1 MFISVQVL
9 HDHPLDFREE
19 FQPEVIDLGP
29 DLRQTA
35 SLKSSGRVTLVEE
48 HHGHRVLIQD
58 IRLVGEFSTRVQ
70 VNCARCLEPVTHNLA
85 ANFELLYRP
94 QGSDA
99 GKEEISITDVEAD
112 IGYYQGDGL
121 LLEDVLREQVLLA
134 VPFRTVCR
142 EECKGLCPQCGKNL
156 NQGDCKCPPPPP
168 VDTRWDALRD
178 LKDKL

>member
-1 MFISVQVL
+1 MFISVEVL
-9 HDHPLDFREE
+9 QDHPLDFREQ
-19 FQPEVIDLGP
+19 FHPEVIDLGP

-35 SLKSSGRVTLVEE
+35 PLTSSGRASLVEE
-48 HHGHRVLIQD
+48 HHGHRQLIQD
-58 IRLVGEFSTRVQ
+58 IRVAGEFATRVQ

-85 ANFELLYRP
+85 ANFDLLYRP

-99 GKEEISITDVEAD
+99 GKEEISVTDVEAD

-142 EECKGLCPQCGKNL
+142 EDCKGLCPQCGKNW
-156 NQGDCKCPPPPP
+156 NQGACNCPPPP
-168 VDTRWDALRD
+168 VDARWEALRG